1 METEGATLTQS
12 TDPMSPPTVEKRR
25 RAGAVRLFATA
36 IALVLLVACSYARTS
51 DFDSLDFDDTE
62 YVFAN
67 PNVLAGLTWHGAGWA
82 LTAFH
87 SANWHP
93 LTWISHMSDIELF
106 GPWPGPHHLVNAAFH
121 AANAVVLFLVLRA
134 TTSVFWPSALVAALF
149 AVHPLNVES
158 VAWISQR
165 KSVLSTLFLVLN
177 VGAYVSWTRRGGA
190 KRYLG
195 VLLLLALGLLSK
207 PMLVTAPLLL
217 LVLDYWPLD

>member
-1 METEGATLTQS
+1 METGITELMQPTQPPIPSATN
-12 TDPMSPPTVEKRR
+12 ERR
-25 RAGAVRLFATA
+25 SARAMRSGAVAVG
-36 IALVLLVACSYARTS
+36 LVVLVTVLYGRSCRFEA
-51 DFDSLDFDDTE
+51 LDFDDAE

-67 PNVLAGLTWHGAGWA
+67 SNVLAGLTWHGVGWA

-134 TTSVFWPSALVAALF
+134 TTSAFWPSALVAALF